1 MRTKERK
8 KEDEIQLK
16 FEKRLKIR
24 RKLKMLTTDTVA
36 DYVAG
41 LGLARFAGAA
51 LSAREMEGGNLNYA
65 WRVAPSASD
74 AAAATSAASV
84 FVKQAPPYIKCL
96 GAGAPLTQNRVAMEA
111 EAMRAF
117 FEISPDHAPEILHF
131 DAERHVMVLE

>member
-1 MRTKERK
+1 
-8 KEDEIQLK
+8 
-16 FEKRLKIR
+16 
-24 RKLKMLTTDTVA
+24 MLTTDTVA

-96 GAGAPLTQNRVAMEA
+96 GAGAPLTQTRVAMEA
-111 EAMRAF
+111 EAVRAF
-117 FEISPDHAPEILHF
+117 FEISPDHVPEILHF